1 MIKLF
6 YTGAGSFNTAQT
18 LASKSLGGYISNTA
32 VPNGVINSLFPPLS
46 LMEFYNQKKITQYI
60 GLALYF
66 AFCTDVFATFE
77 ANISQNPSLV
87 IIAAFLYMV
96 LISEVFGK

>member
-1 MIKLF
+1 MTIEKIGFFVLLVIEF
-6 YTGAGSFNTAQT
+6 SMSLPI
-18 LASKSLGGYISNTA
+18 LALWLVEKKHSGNRIEVKPILIA
-32 VPNGVINSLFPPLS
+32 VAV
-46 LMEFYNQKKITQYI
+46 I